1 MKRRSYLWEDLG
13 KGISSMWSS
22 TYKGP
27 GVGAGLV
34 CLSCCQEVTV
44 AGEGEGEQVREEM
57 GNQVIGPGRP
67 QDCRDL
73 FLGQQN
79 SLLEEL

>member
-1 MKRRSYLWEDLG
+1 MGRPGEG
-13 KGISSMWSS
+13 VSSMWSS

-44 AGEGEGEQVREEM
+44 AGEGEREQVRGEI

-67 QDCRDL
+67 QDYRDL
-73 FLGQQN
+73 FLGARK
-79 SLLEEL
+79 SSLEEL